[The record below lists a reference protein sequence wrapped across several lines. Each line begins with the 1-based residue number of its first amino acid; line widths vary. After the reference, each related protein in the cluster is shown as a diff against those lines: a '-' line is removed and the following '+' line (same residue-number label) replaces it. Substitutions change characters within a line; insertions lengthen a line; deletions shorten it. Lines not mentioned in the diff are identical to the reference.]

1 MSEVQRGE
9 VLFEMK
15 NIEKIFSHV
24 HALDHVN
31 FDVRKGEVH
40 ALLGENGA
48 GKSTLIKILTG
59 VYPKDGG
66 QIFMEGKEVEIND
79 RDDALALGIA
89 VIFQELSLIPS
100 LTVYQNIMLGKEE
113 GKFGF
118 VNARKEKKDIQDLID
133 RYGFPV
139 TADAT
144 VETLSVAQKQM
155 VEILKALS
163 TNARIMIMDEPTAS
177 LSQRES
183 EILYKIINQLRDQGV
198 SIIYIS
204 HRLEEV
210 FNLSDRITVL
220 RDGKNAGEVEKEDIV
235 PSEIVKMMIGKELS
249 ESTASRSLH
258 ESDTEVELEVKNL
271 SRLGYYE
278 DVSFKV
284 HKGEVLV
291 LTGLVGAGRTEVLRS
306 IYGADPY
313 DSGEIIFE
321 GKVIKPRISD
331 AVAKGFGL
339 IPEDRRTQGFSPLL
353 TVTRNV
359 ATTNYDKLAHGGFV
373 NKKDEDELGEKAV
386 EIVDLRP
393 ANPNVVVGNL
403 SGGNQQKAVLG
414 KWLTRDLKVILIDE
428 PTVGIDI
435 GAKDEIYEFVED
447 LAKQG
452 VAVILV
458 SSDIAEVL
466 RVAHRIIVMREG
478 KIIKEFKDGVA
489 TQEDILLAS
498 SGFTG
503 DEKEVAHE

>member
-1 MSEVQRGE
+1 MSEINRGE
-9 VLFEMK
+9 VLFEMR
-15 NIEKIFSHV
+15 NIEKVFSHV

-66 QIFMEGKEVEIND
+66 QIFMEGKEVDIQS
-79 RDDALALGIA
+79 RDDAVALGIA

-118 VNARKEKKDIQDLID
+118 VNARAEKKKIQDLIEH
-133 RYGFPV
+133 YGFPV
-139 TADAT
+139 EAGAT

-163 TNARIMIMDEPTAS
+163 TDARMIIMDEPTAS

-183 EILYKIINQLRDQGV
+183 EVLYRIINQLREKGV

-249 ESTASRSLH
+249 ESTASRSLRTSN
-258 ESDTEVELEVKNL
+258 EETVLEVRNL

-278 DVSFKV
+278 DVSFEVKR
-284 HKGEVLV
+284 GEVLV
-291 LTGLVGAGRTEVLRS
+291 LTGLVGAGRTEVVRS

-313 DSGEIIFE
+313 DSGEILFE
-321 GKVIKPRISD
+321 GKVIKPKISKS
-331 AVAKGFGL
+331 VANGFGL

-353 TVTRNV
+353 SVTRNV
-359 ATTNYDKLAHGGFV
+359 ATTNYDKLAKSGFV
-373 NKKDEDELGEKAV
+373 SKKSEDDLGKKAV

-393 ANPNVVVGNL
+393 ANPDVIVGNL

-435 GAKDEIYEFVED
+435 GAKDEIYEFIDD
-447 LAKQG
+447 LASKG
-452 VAVILV
+452 VAVLLV

-478 KIIKEFKDGVA
+478 KIIKEFNNGVA

-503 DEKEVAHE
+503 DEKEAAHE